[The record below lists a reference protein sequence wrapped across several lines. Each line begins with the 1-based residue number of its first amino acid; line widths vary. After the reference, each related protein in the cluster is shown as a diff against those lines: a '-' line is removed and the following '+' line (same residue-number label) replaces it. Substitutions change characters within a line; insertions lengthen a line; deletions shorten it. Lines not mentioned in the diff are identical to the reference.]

1 MSEPVDMLG
10 MCCIVCGRWR
20 GYATLK
26 GGAHHMPPKGSG
38 GEAAWHGNL
47 LALCGTG
54 TTGCHGL
61 WHAKKLKLEW
71 RNERWMWRGEN
82 SRGVKTD
89 IWTSCHDDRFWNVLA
104 GW

>member
-1 MSEPVDMLG
+1 MSAPPDMLG
-10 MCCIVCGRWR
+10 TCCIVCGRYGTNR
-20 GYATLK
+20 
-26 GGAHHMPPKGSG
+26 HHEPPKGLG
-38 GEAAWHGNL
+38 GERAWHGSL
-47 LALCGTG
+47 LALCGSG

-61 WHAKKLKLEW
+61 RHAGRLKLEW

-89 IWTSCHDDRFWNVLA
+89 IWTACHDDRFWNVLA